1 MLLDPV
7 RGPCYTNFKIDFL
20 RGRDEHEKRGM
31 SLLLTL
37 ALLLGLCSPAA
48 GLVPSA
54 QAAGGTYG
62 VLTYTIDT
70 DQKTV
75 TITDCAEDA
84 SGSVVVPAMIDGY
97 PVTNIGKEAFKG
109 CRRITSVVLPEGLEQ
124 IGADAFNG
132 TGIGL
137 GQNTLE
143 INIPTTVR
151 SIGDLAFAF
160 TSIQDIVIP
169 EGVTYIGY
177 ATFWKCYSL
186 RSVTIPES
194 VKIIVHDA
202 FYFCDG
208 LKNVYYSGSWY
219 DWTHI
224 EIGEDND
231 YLKNARVHCDY
242 IYPAVSTPEP
252 EPEPEPEEVTLP
264 TPTLKAVENKTDGIC
279 LTWNADFYLPGID
292 VDTLGYQVLR
302 KTDGGSWK
310 TIATLT
316 DLSTGAYTD
325 TNVEMGKTYTYTVR
339 IFAGD
344 RLGDYDSTGKTIT
357 RLAEVD
363 ASRMISDGTYNLTF
377 RTDSQDYDISYGFY
391 YSEGFFTKS
400 AYEYNQDLAVMTLG
414 LVMSGFSARPSDKD
428 YLVAGNV
435 GRERNI
441 ARAHETLGFG
451 GGAYYNY
458 DVPLDAYAD
467 KVAFS
472 LAYKNVSK
480 NGQTYTL
487 IPVIVRGGGYGA
499 EWSSNFK
506 VGTGSRHEGFYTAAK
521 EVVDTTLA
529 YVDDLKEK
537 GLVEGDVKLWIGGY
551 SRGAAV
557 ANLAAASLVDSGD
570 FKQKDIFAYTFATP
584 TNTTSASK
592 NYDNI
597 FNLVNSCDLVPCV
610 PLADWGYTRYG
621 ETLYLPGTKVTE
633 EAAALSSL
641 YAAITGTGYDFSGSQ
656 SFDGVKDLTAA
667 AGQLIKTTSE
677 YVGSGYQQL
686 FKDYMAISNMIP
698 EGHLPDALAKYYGI
712 SVTDAGKL
720 MVKAA
725 NNLEGLGVNDDIYA
739 AALPLF
745 SVLHAQDTNV
755 AENLANTLDGNALRT
770 LALLTSGIA
779 AGVGAD
785 FSGVGMNHYPEV
797 YLALLKYYGDSDL
810 SSNPKVI
817 QFGLFLDVK
826 ANDWFYDAIH
836 YVQMKGLMSGT
847 SATAFT
853 PNGTMSR
860 AMLATVLYRMEGQP
874 EVSYSETIH
883 IGEGV
888 DPDPYIGDFTDVKP
902 DMWYSDAIMWAN
914 QQGIV
919 SGYDEDTFGTND
931 PVTREQLVTMLFRYA
946 KTKTNSFIYQDYN
959 NYKDAN
965 RVSPWASKAM
975 RWAMGH
981 DIISGTSRT
990 TLSPQNTATRA
1001 QCATILMR
1009 FVEQ

>member
-1 MLLDPV
+1 M
-7 RGPCYTNFKIDFL
+7 NMK
-20 RGRDEHEKRGM
+20 KRGL

-37 ALLLGLCSPAA
+37 VLLLGLCSPAG
-48 GLVPSA
+48 GLVPT
-54 QAAGGTYG
+54 AAAAFASGDLEDIGNGAISWTRDDDR
-62 VLTYTIDT
+62 VLTLTGTGSIPDEPSRAGVCPFHSVSDPLNSMYRM
-70 DQKTV
+70 QKIIIGEGIVLIGARFFHDARDCTEISLPSTLV
-75 TITDCAEDA
+75 SIGSYAFEDAQSLTTITIPR
-84 SGSVVVPAMIDGY
+84 GVI
-97 PVTNIGKEAFKG
+97 
-109 CRRITSVVLPEGLEQ
+109 
-124 IGADAFNG
+124 
-132 TGIGL
+132 GIGV
-137 GQNTLE
+137 G
-143 INIPTTVR
+143 
-151 SIGDLAFAF
+151 AF
-160 TSIQDIVIP
+160 SGCS
-169 EGVTYIGY
+169 E
-177 ATFWKCYSL
+177 L
-186 RSVTIPES
+186 R
-194 VKIIVHDA
+194 D
-202 FYFCDG
+202 
-208 LKNVYYSGSWY
+208 VYYEGTEAEWNTIAIGPYNSGLTAATLHFASS
-219 DWTHI
+219 
-224 EIGEDND
+224 G
-231 YLKNARVHCDY
+231 
-242 IYPAVSTPEP
+242 
-252 EPEPEPEEVTLP
+252 EPEEVTLP

-325 TNVEMGKTYTYTVR
+325 TDVEMGKTYTYTVR

-414 LVMSGFSARPSDKD
+414 LVMSGFSARPSDED